1 MISYKLKPLKNLVE
15 DYQFVA
21 KMLAYMDNKV
31 KVDIFGEIHQCEKE
45 HCSHVPEME
54 PQFPLSR

>member
-21 KMLAYMDNKV
+21 KILAYMDNKV
-31 KVDIFGEIHQCEKE
+31 KVEIFEEIHQCDKE
-45 HCSHVPEME
+45 YCSHLPGME
-54 PQFPLSR
+54 Q